1 MSVKEKTVGLWL
13 LPLEPELNLVLSY
26 DLVLEVRR
34 ANTLVAISEWY
45 FIPQAKAFV
54 STAVQDGIGVFKY
67 RFQMPA
73 KSLPSYLKVPKTR
86 VLLMFNASDDN
97 EEVYLFPAGISGIPI
112 LLEGNTIVLDASL
125 FKAPK
130 YVYPPYLLSK
140 QPTDE
145 EVLNTSEIL
154 TNPLSVNALRYY
166 SVPVE

>member
-1 MSVKEKTVGLWL
+1 MSVTEKTVSLWL

-34 ANTLVAISEWY
+34 ANALVDITQWH
-45 FIPQAKAFV
+45 FIPQAKAVF
-54 STAVQDGIGVFKY
+54 STAVQDGIGVLGY
-67 RFQMPA
+67 RFQVPFNL
-73 KSLPSYLKVPKTR
+73 LPLHLRIPQTKVLVT
-86 VLLMFNASDDN
+86 FNASEVN

-112 LLEGNTIVLDASL
+112 QVEGNTIVLEASL
-125 FKAPK
+125 FKVPK

-154 TNPLSVNALRYY
+154 TNTLSVNALRYY

>member
-1 MSVKEKTVGLWL
+1 MSATEKTVSLWL
-13 LPLEPELNLVLSY
+13 LPLEPELNLVISY

-34 ANTLVAISEWY
+34 ANTLVGITEWN
-45 FIPQAKAFV
+45 FVPQAKAVFG
-54 STAVQDGIGVFKY
+54 TAVQDGIGVFKY
-67 RFQMPA
+67 QFQVP
-73 KSLPSYLKVPKTR
+73 SEVLPSYLKVPKSR
-86 VLLMFNASDDN
+86 VLVMFNASEVN

-112 LLEGNTIVLDASL
+112 QIESNTFVLEASL
-125 FKAPK
+125 FKVPK
-130 YVYPPYLLSK
+130 YVFPPYLFSK